1 MFLSIMSCAVST
13 GDSKFGRKSTD
24 RRLHRRM
31 WLKLGKILFRCSS
44 VVLSVQIFTYVR
56 KPPNKHQ
63 FRNRKLNE
71 NPRGNNFLLI
81 GISRIV
87 ILKSILI
94 KIFMMFANK
103 ILCTCMETKGFP
115 LLRFLSQ
122 FFSQLM

>member
-1 MFLSIMSCAVST
+1 MAKI
-13 GDSKFGRKSTD
+13 
-24 RRLHRRM
+24 
-31 WLKLGKILFRCSS
+31 GKILFRYDGK
-44 VVLSVQIFTYVR
+44 IFFLFVMHLR

-63 FRNRKLNE
+63 FRNKKLNE
-71 NPRGNNFLLI
+71 KPRGNIFLLI